1 MQYEPINPSMR
12 GFSVVYHPQA
22 TNFCPGCQR
31 SNWIVGRQVA
41 ECAFCATA
49 LPLADSA
56 IVRNQIAGVASMRPA
71 ARTMPR
77 AA

>member
-1 MQYEPINPSMR
+1 MSYQPINPSMR
-12 GFSVVYHPQA
+12 GFSVVYHPNA
-22 TNFCPGCQR
+22 ANHCPGCGR
-31 SNWIVGRQVA
+31 SNWHVGRQVA

-56 IVRNQIAGVASMRPA
+56 IVRNQIAGAMSTRPVI
-71 ARTMPR
+71 RPLPR